1 MWQPNERYPDPAV
14 RVLDPSFNKYRLPL
28 ASVERLYTGC
38 RWSEGPVY
46 LGDNRCVLWSDIPN
60 NRILR
65 WDEETG
71 NVTVFRK
78 PSNNANGHTR
88 DRQGRLVGCEHD
100 ARRVVRTEYDG
111 SITVLADKYN
121 GKPLNSPND
130 VVVKSD
136 HSVWFTDPTF
146 GILGY
151 YEGHKEESENTPAVY
166 RLDAATGKLAMM
178 VDDVPGPNG
187 LAFSPDEKK
196 LYVVA
201 SRAEPRR
208 TIMVYDVVDN
218 GTKLTNGKVLI
229 DAGPGGSPDGFR
241 VDVDGNLWCGWGM
254 GSDELDGVRI
264 FNPEGKPIGHITLPE
279 RCANVCFG
287 GRYRNRLF
295 MAASHSLY
303 ALYVNTQGVACG
315 RVRHAGRR
323 FAIRVVAAGCCHDAE
338 RFRRRRHVG
347 RRGGVPGPA
356 GRVRCLACRRLVLLH
371 HHHAGVR
378 RGRDRF

>member
-71 NVTVFRK
+71 DVSIFRK

-100 ARRVVRTEYDG
+100 TRRVVRTEYDG
-111 SITVLADKYN
+111 SITVLADSYN
-121 GKPLNSPND
+121 GKKLNSPND

-151 YEGHKEESENTPAVY
+151 YEGHKDESENTPAVY
-166 RLDAATGKLAMM
+166 RLDAATGKLA
-178 VDDVPGPNG
+178 DD
-187 LAFSPDEKK
+187 
-196 LYVVA
+196 
-201 SRAEPRR
+201 
-208 TIMVYDVVDN
+208 
-218 GTKLTNGKVLI
+218 
-229 DAGPGGSPDGFR
+229 
-241 VDVDGNLWCGWGM
+241 
-254 GSDELDGVRI
+254 
-264 FNPEGKPIGHITLPE
+264 
-279 RCANVCFG
+279 
-287 GRYRNRLF
+287 
-295 MAASHSLY
+295 
-303 ALYVNTQGVACG
+303 
-315 RVRHAGRR
+315 
-323 FAIRVVAAGCCHDAE
+323 
-338 RFRRRRHVG
+338 G
-347 RRGGVPGPA
+347 RRGARPQRP
-356 GRVRCLACRRLVLLH
+356 RLLARREEALCRRPR
-371 HHHAGVR
+371 APSR
-378 RGRDRF
+378 AARSWSTTSSTTAPSSPTARC